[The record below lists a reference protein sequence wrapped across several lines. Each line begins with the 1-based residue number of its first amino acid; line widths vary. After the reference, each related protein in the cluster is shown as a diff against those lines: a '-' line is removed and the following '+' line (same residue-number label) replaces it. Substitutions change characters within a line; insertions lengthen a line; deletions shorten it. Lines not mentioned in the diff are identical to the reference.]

1 MRVKRKK
8 LLEKIV
14 NILLDIFIFLFGV
27 ILLIA
32 IYNNI
37 QVKLLGNDY
46 ADFFGYSIFEVKTGS
61 MSGTIEIGDWIV
73 VKKSDDIKP
82 NDIITYVENDNL
94 ITHRVIEA
102 YNGTFVTRGDNNPT
116 QDKNPVSK
124 DQIIGEVV
132 NILPCFGIIH
142 KVFFNPFVVLAMI
155 ITLYFIAYAFNK
167 DDNKNSKL
175 MKGMNVMFE
184 KILNFFK
191 KKKSNVKDSVSL
203 EQAIDKNESNSVTFE
218 KQETSEDLQ
227 ENIESV
233 EEQDVLE
240 ENVSAEDELDKT
252 MYFRMVSVA
261 EDDLKSI
268 YSKKD
273 IARLE
278 EEEEIVV
285 PAKEPE
291 KEEEE
296 NEEEIKLNL
305 ELLQKKKKKSRHIL
319 EKVLMIKNEELL
331 KIIDVL
337 NRGEKLKSNEATIK
351 ESFLKTYIDAK
362 YYNYC
367 GDFNLEYNSR
377 NMNSKI
383 EHALKDYASSLIKTY
398 KGSDNKYINKVDKYL
413 NIFLMILYFE
423 QAYIALDD
431 IQSKRDAY
439 INKILKTGTSLEIA
453 NDDLKSVVNEILK
466 VQRLHSGMIRY
477 SLTKVNTTM
486 FELQFNSLPIKYFK
500 AVELQHNIEFSKV
513 YSDYIV
519 DKTYSEG
526 IVAEDKVTILI
537 NLLLIQISKDM
548 LNADF
553 KNKYLISMPGSIYNK
568 SNKLDKVFKMLND
581 EYAKNSIYVVIKYED
596 MVNSKK
602 AIKELVKNGYH
613 FALDINDT
621 SAIKAKDLGCVNL
634 MEYIFIDKKV
644 AKKSEVLA
652 TLPKDLHDK
661 LVYENIENKVGSF

>member
-1 MRVKRKK
+1 
-8 LLEKIV
+8 
-14 NILLDIFIFLFGV
+14 
-27 ILLIA
+27 
-32 IYNNI
+32 
-37 QVKLLGNDY
+37 
-46 ADFFGYSIFEVKTGS
+46 
-61 MSGTIEIGDWIV
+61 
-73 VKKSDDIKP
+73 
-82 NDIITYVENDNL
+82 
-94 ITHRVIEA
+94 
-102 YNGTFVTRGDNNPT
+102 
-116 QDKNPVSK
+116 
-124 DQIIGEVV
+124 
-132 NILPCFGIIH
+132 
-142 KVFFNPFVVLAMI
+142 MI

-203 EQAIDKNESNSVTFE
+203 EQGIDKNESNSVTFE

-240 ENVSAEDELDKT
+240 ESVSAEDELDKT

-296 NEEEIKLNL
+296 NEDEIKLNL